1 MKGPPLTDPAAFL
14 TPTDQLLPLV
24 AYFGKAMAAEVRA
37 RRGLPG
43 GR

>member
-24 AYFGKAMAAEVRA
+24 AYFGKAMDEKLASM
-37 RRGLPG
+37 G
-43 GR
+43 GAQ